1 MDLQHF
7 QKHKYCFKRQEKKSA
22 SIINADHGY
31 HYCHSYSWSE
41 YIICT
46 LQTSERKGMLLITMF
61 QGRHSDTHPL
71 IQLAR
76 VTWAQEPATST
87 KTTTKGTEKIIPMQ
101 DPWLSTQIVHMYCDI
116 QKALPRD
123 KVLEF
128 NLNLLQ
134 FWLINFKQ
142 KVNMV
147 KNIFTVENVG
157 LRLILDYGLYLA
169 LAHFNC
175 KMTSHT
181 DIASSISW

>member
-1 MDLQHF
+1 M
-7 QKHKYCFKRQEKKSA
+7 
-22 SIINADHGY
+22 
-31 HYCHSYSWSE
+31 
-41 YIICT
+41 ICT

-101 DPWLSTQIVHMYCDI
+101 HPWLSTQIVHMYCDV
-116 QKALPRD
+116 QKALPRE
-123 KVLEF
+123 KLLEF
-128 NLNLLQ
+128 NLNLLRL
-134 FWLINFKQ
+134 WLINFKQ

-157 LRLILDYGLYLA
+157 LRRILDHGVYLA
-169 LAHFNC
+169 LAHC
-175 KMTSHT
+175 STAAQTSTAKWHCT
-181 DIASSISW
+181 QTLLPPLAGNILYVFLPRGYKRWKATWGFRFPLTLTSPLEEY